1 VSLSDDLFEPGVVP
15 EPEPEVTPEPEAA
28 KPLERIGQNDLGRIE
43 VSSRA
48 VEKIAAFASLD
59 VEDAGGTAGRLLGL
73 AGRRRADVGRIPKVS
88 ADLDGGHVFLDV
100 ELSVRWPA
108 PIAAVAT
115 AVRERLIGHV
125 STLVG
130 LEVSEVNIQV
140 VDLVTDAP
148 AGRVS

>member
-1 VSLSDDLFEPGVVP
+1 VSLSN
-15 EPEPEVTPEPEAA
+15 PEAGD
-28 KPLERIGQNDLGRIE
+28 PPERIGQNELGRIE

-48 VEKIAAFASLD
+48 VEKIAALASLE
-59 VEDAGGTAGRLLGL
+59 VEHAGGTAGRILSL
-73 AGRRRADVGRIPKVS
+73 AGRRRSGLSRIPKVS
-88 ADLDGGHVFLDV
+88 ADVDGGHAFLDV

-108 PIAAVAT
+108 PVAEVAA

-140 VDLVTDAP
+140 VDLTTEAP
-148 AGRVS
+148 AARVS